1 MKKKKKVEARALRA
15 PSRFYKVCWNHD
27 RAMPRI
33 SCHCTVSQKEKTT
46 LCLAKGLPPYWCPTC
61 TWVQNIQQIRLSLSK
76 ILSKSADC
84 NNHNI
89 TWFHDKS
96 PEKVANHFSPLWD
109 QMQRDKQ
116 IFLPHVIW
124 LFEPW
129 NARKVH
135 QRWKWTTVQSTP
147 IWTNPN
153 WTTPHLD

>member
-1 MKKKKKVEARALRA
+1 
-15 PSRFYKVCWNHD
+15 
-27 RAMPRI
+27 MPRI

-96 PEKVANHFSPLWD
+96 SVIVANHFSPLWD
-109 QMQRDKQ
+109 QMQRYKQ

-124 LFEPW
+124 LFEMHGKYTKGW
-129 NARKVH
+129 NGLLCSPPPFGLILIGLPFFSGHQFIFVH
-135 QRWKWTTVQSTP
+135 RWWKEQKQIKMMS
-147 IWTNPN
+147 
-153 WTTPHLD
+153 